1 MDADWDELSRQLLPP
16 PGGQSVPTVV
26 TALAFDSSQE
36 LLWAGNGYGRVTSFY
51 GNSLQKY
58 TSFRAHPP
66 SEGAVHQLLFN
77 EKGVIALG
85 ARGVHMALRRGPPVW
100 PHISAEDMRDLRC
113 MSFTSKATS
122 EILVAGVQDT
132 MFVIDTN
139 KGEIVKRIPT
149 TNHYIKMKKGRYIC
163 AATTD
168 GNVHILD
175 PVKFT
180 IMHKWRA
187 HSAFINDMDVQQD
200 FVVTCGTSLKQPAAT
215 YMLDP
220 FVMVFD
226 LKNLAT
232 MPPIPFPP
240 LAAYVRMHPRMLTTG
255 IVASQ
260 GGQMHVVDL
269 LNPNT
274 SNVRQAN
281 VVGSVLTG
289 IEIAPSGEAIALADT
304 DCNMHLW
311 GSPSKCHFV
320 ELPQPTEWPDEE
332 VPPPHIDWKENTPLN
347 SIGIPYYR
355 EALSSALPNSSISDV
370 GAPPL
375 RISQNDLAH
384 LTKASFGFYGPNT
397 RGTRRNQAEDTRV
410 ADKTTLAIRAP
421 KFLSEKARDATKI
434 SSSASAPD
442 GQVDMAVGTL
452 GNAELESL
460 KLDVPALYQSVEIS
474 FSKYG
479 VDDFDFGFYN
489 MTRYAGLENHIA
501 NSYANSLL
509 QVLHFTP
516 LVRNLALQHAATD
529 CLSEMCLLC
538 ELGYLSDM
546 LQKTEGSSCH
556 ASNLLKCLSNHPP
569 ASRLGLLEEDS
580 RQGSLTKMM
589 QQLTRFLLQ
598 TIADDYRTKSPIPT
612 AMQEILATSAL
623 TTIKCLNCGN
633 ETSRSGSNYVTDL
646 TYPLIKGRGSRS
658 TKTSFSQVLK
668 TSVEGEGAMKGW
680 CIRCNRYQS
689 LQARKTIQGIP
700 SVLTLNVPVAEH
712 RDNELEQRML
722 WANPG
727 WLPEEIG
734 IIVDNGSFFCY
745 QGEDLKLHLQR
756 GVHNIQVYS
765 LIGLSVNIESGS
777 PQKSH
782 LGALSPGSVDT
793 GSNHKPHLVAMVNVA
808 HAEPTAPGDSQ
819 WHLFNDF
826 SVKPVSAAEALTFNA
841 RWKMPSVL
849 VYQLKTANNDLDT
862 EWVKNI
868 DTSVLHIDFK
878 PDAKEHPYRT
888 LDPVE
893 ERPGPETTVALDTEF
908 VLAKQSE
915 VEMKSDGVREVIRPN
930 FHALARVSIV
940 RGEGEDEGLAFID
953 DWIQVKEPVI
963 DYLHSY
969 SGIKPDDLDPRNS
982 NHCLVS
988 LKVAYKRLWVLL
1000 NLGCK
1005 FIGHG
1010 LKGDFRVINIQVPKA
1025 QIIDTIDLFYQKNYR
1040 RKLSLKF
1047 LAWYLLK
1054 EGIQVDTH
1062 DSIEDAR
1069 IALKLYKKFQE
1080 FDDAGITKMMLNE
1093 IYRAGD
1099 SVGWKPPGSTTA
1111 NEQQAAVQR
1120 SPTPI
1125 SEGPPSTPVRK
1136 GLAGPGAQGALT
1148 PSWSAGPGAGGFTP
1162 GRGSPLR

>member
-16 PGGQSVPTVV
+16 PGGQSVPTPV
-26 TALAFDSSQE
+26 TALAFDTAQE

-51 GNSLQKY
+51 GNNLQKY

-77 EKGVIALG
+77 EKGIIALG
-85 ARGVHMALRRGPPVW
+85 ARGVHMSIRRGPPIW
-100 PHISAEDMRDLRC
+100 PHITAEDMKDLRC

-122 EILVAGVQDT
+122 EILVAGLQDT
-132 MFVIDTN
+132 MFVID
-139 KGEIVKRIPT
+139 IPT
-149 TNHYIKMKKGRYIC
+149 TDHYIKMKKSRYIC
-163 AATTD
+163 AATSN
-168 GNVHILD
+168 GHVHIID
-175 PVKFT
+175 PVKFNV
-180 IMHKWRA
+180 IHKWRA

-200 FVVTCGTSLKQPAAT
+200 FIVTCGTSLKQPAAS

-226 LKNLAT
+226 LKNLST

-260 GGQMHVVDL
+260 GGQIHVVDL

-281 VVGSVLTG
+281 VVGSLLAG

-304 DCNMHLW
+304 ECYMHLW

-332 VPPPHIDWKENTPLN
+332 IPLPQIDWKDNTPLS
-347 SIGIPYYR
+347 SIGMPYYR
-355 EALSSALPNSSISDV
+355 ETLASALPNTFISDV

-375 RISQNDLAH
+375 KISHNDVAH
-384 LTKASFGFYGPNT
+384 LTKAAFGFYGPNNRNT
-397 RGTRRNQAEDTRV
+397 HRNQAEDTRS

-421 KFLSEKARDATKI
+421 KFLSEKARDAAKLSNSTT
-434 SSSASAPD
+434 APD
-442 GQVDMAVGTL
+442 GQVDKVVDALGT
-452 GNAELESL
+452 AELESL
-460 KLDVPALYQSVEIS
+460 KPEVPALYQSVEIQ

-489 MTRYAGLENHIA
+489 QTRYAGLENHIA

-529 CLSEMCLLC
+529 CLSEKCLLC
-538 ELGYLSDM
+538 ELGFLSDM

-556 ASNLLKCLSNHPP
+556 ASNLLKCLSTHPS

-589 QQLTRFLLQ
+589 QQLARFLLQ
-598 TIADDYRTKSPIPT
+598 TMADDYRTKSPTPS
-612 AMQEILATSAL
+612 AMEQVLATSAF
-623 TTIKCLNCGN
+623 TTITCLNCRN
-633 ETSRSGSNYVTDL
+633 ETSRTGPSYVTNL
-646 TYPLIKGRGSRS
+646 TYPLNKGRGGRAPKV
-658 TKTSFSQVLK
+658 TFSQVLK
-668 TSVEGEGAMKGW
+668 TSVEGEPVFRGW
-680 CIRCNRYQS
+680 CVRCNRYQS
-689 LQARKTIQGIP
+689 LQTTKTIQDVP
-700 SVLTLNVPVAEH
+700 SVLALNVPMAES
-712 RDNELEQRML
+712 RDAELDQRML
-722 WANPG
+722 WATPG

-765 LIGLSVNIESGS
+765 LIGLSVNIESGL
-777 PQKSH
+777 PQRAH
-782 LGALSPGSVDT
+782 PGALSPVSVDH
-793 GSNHKPHLVAMVNVA
+793 GSAHKPHLVAMVNVA
-808 HAEPTAPGDSQ
+808 HAEPEPPGESQ

-826 SVKPVSAAEALTFNA
+826 SVKQVSTAEALTFNT
-841 RWKMPSVL
+841 RWKMPSML
-849 VYQLKTANNDLDT
+849 VYQLKTANNQLDT
-862 EWVKNI
+862 DWVKNI
-868 DTSVLHIDFK
+868 DTSVLHMDFK
-878 PDAKEHPYRT
+878 PDAKNHPYRT
-888 LDPVE
+888 LDPIT
-893 ERPGPETTVALDTEF
+893 ERPGPDYTAALDTEF

-915 VEMKSDGVREVIRPN
+915 VEMKSDGIREVIRPN
-930 FHALARVSIV
+930 FHALARVSLV
-940 RGEGEDEGLAFID
+940 RGSGEDEGLSFID

-963 DYLHSY
+963 DYLHKH
-969 SGIKPDDLDPRNS
+969 SGILPGDLDPRTS
-982 NHCLVS
+982 SHCLVS

-1010 LKGDFRVINIQVPKA
+1010 LRGDFRVINIQVPKA

-1069 IALKLYKKFQE
+1069 IALKLYKKYLE
-1080 FDDAGITKMMLNE
+1080 FEDAGITKKMLGE

-1099 SVGWKPPGSTTA
+1099 NVGWKPPSSGTGI
-1111 NEQQAAVQR
+1111 EQQGAMQR
-1120 SPTPI
+1120 STTPI
-1125 SEGPPSTPVRK
+1125 SQVDGPSTPIRK
-1136 GLAGPGAQGALT
+1136 GVGIGLAGQGSLT
-1148 PSWSAGPGAGGFTP
+1148 PSWSAGGSGGFTTP
-1162 GRGSPLR
+1162 SKKL